1 MTTVHQ
7 RIVVAVNPSASFGK
21 NHAVGA
27 KVVAA
32 LSAAG
37 HSVSELRKADYA
49 SLVAA
54 SREAV
59 ATSPDAFV
67 VVGGDG
73 MVNLGANVTA
83 LTGVPLGIVPA
94 GTGNDMACAL
104 GIPHSNTDDAIA
116 VLLEALTRPA
126 AEIDAGL
133 ITHVDESGVAK
144 TTWFACMISAGFDA
158 LANERANNMRR
169 PRGASRY
176 IIALVI
182 ELAKLRPIRYRLVL
196 DGVEMVTDAALV
208 SVGNGVSLG
217 GGMKVTPDAMLDDG
231 LFDVLV
237 VQPMSRTSFMR
248 IFPRVFKGTHTSDHR
263 VAVHRAAHVVVESEG
278 VAAYADGERLGK
290 LPIDIELVP
299 ASLLVLAPE
308 PAFEPPIVIARR
320 GD

>member
-1 MTTVHQ
+1 MTTAQQ

-21 NHAVGA
+21 NHTVGA

-32 LSAAG
+32 LTAAG

-54 SREAV
+54 SHEAV
-59 ATSPDAFV
+59 ATSPDAFI

-83 LTGVPLGIVPA
+83 KTGVPLGIVPA
-94 GTGNDMACAL
+94 GTGNDMARAL
-104 GIPHSNTDDAIA
+104 GIPHSNTDAAIA
-116 VLLEALTRPA
+116 VLVEALSRPA

-133 ITHVDESGVAK
+133 ITHVDESGVEK

-158 LANERANNMRR
+158 LANERANRMRR

-182 ELAKLRPIRYRLVL
+182 ELAKLKPIRYRLVL

-237 VQPMSRTSFMR
+237 VQPMSRTAFMR
-248 IFPRVFKGTHTSDHR
+248 IFPRVFKGTHVSDHR
-263 VAVHRAAHVVVESEG
+263 VAVHRAASVVIESEG
-278 VAAYADGERLGK
+278 IAAYADGERLGR
-290 LPIDIELVP
+290 LPIAIELVP
-299 ASLLVLAPE
+299 AALLVLAPE
-308 PAFEPPIVIARR
+308 PEFEPPIVIAKQ